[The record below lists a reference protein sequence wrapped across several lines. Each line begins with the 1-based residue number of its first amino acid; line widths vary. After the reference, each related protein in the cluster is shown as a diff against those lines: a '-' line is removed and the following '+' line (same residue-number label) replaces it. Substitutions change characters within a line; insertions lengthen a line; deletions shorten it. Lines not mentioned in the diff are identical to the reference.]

1 MSLKQRVGKLENYEE
16 ARNPKEPIYII
27 LCFEG
32 KEPTEEEIEAAKKK
46 FWEEHPDH
54 KDNVIVLNF
63 KHLREERIKRGV
75 LSSVKQT
82 NNKGNKDTEEA
93 DVS

>member
-1 MSLKQRVGKLENYEE
+1 MSLKKRVGKLENYEE

-32 KEPTEEEIEAAKKK
+32 KGPTEEEIEAAKKK

-63 KHLREERIKRGV
+63 KHLREKRIAPK
-75 LSSVKQT
+75 
-82 NNKGNKDTEEA
+82 
-93 DVS
+93 